1 MNKKTLLDKKPCI
14 GFFPLSYSLAETG
27 RAVVIAKRYLELGG
41 DAVFFTHGGEYE
53 YLIKNIGCKIIKL
66 APYFSEDFVKRI
78 RSIIK
83 GNQKGVLYTTDYLRE
98 AVRNEI
104 AAYKKAGVQLI
115 VSTHNYSCC
124 ISARVAQIPLIGI
137 TTGPGRFYLSIPD
150 MYENLLTR
158 YIPQFL
164 KIRFFNLIFPKAK
177 NFLTPFNIVASEYNL
192 KPFKSTY
199 ELYYGDVTLATNFL
213 EFVNIFPNQQEF
225 PTENYIGIILLEELF
240 KEDSAKEKNN
250 ELTDEILKHLK
261 QSEKSILIS
270 MGSSG
275 DKTLFL
281 KILHALN
288 NTPYSVV
295 AVYSN
300 ILKEDE
306 LPKFNENILLKKYV
320 PSIAQLHKMVD
331 LAIIHGGQG
340 TVFTAAYAG
349 KPIIG
354 FPMQYEQHLNL
365 EKIVGHGSG
374 FMLSYKHF
382 NEKKLIQAINKIFIN
397 YNQFLKNSQKLSQI
411 LPKPEGDKKAA
422 ERIME
427 ILAKKQF

>member
-1 MNKKTLLDKKPCI
+1 MIKNTILDKKPYI

-27 RAVVIAKRYLELGG
+27 RAVIIAKRYMELGG

-66 APYFSEDFVKRI
+66 SPYFSEDFVKRI

-83 GNQKGVLYTTDYLRE
+83 GDEKGILYSTAYLRE
-98 AVRNEI
+98 AISNEI
-104 AAYKKAGVQLI
+104 DAYKKEGVQLI

-124 ISARVAQIPLIGI
+124 ISARAANIPLIGI
-137 TTGPGRFYLSIPD
+137 TTGPGRFHLSIPD

-158 YIPQFL
+158 FIPQFI
-164 KIRFFNLIFPKAK
+164 KIPIFNLVFPKAK
-177 NFLTPFNIVASEYNL
+177 AFLKPFNIVARQYNL

-199 ELYYGDVTLATNFL
+199 ELYNGDVTLATNFL
-213 EFVNIFPNQQEF
+213 EFINIFPNQQEF
-225 PTENYIGIILLEELF
+225 PTENYIGIILFDELF
-240 KEDSAKEKNN
+240 EENSSKEKSN
-250 ELTDEILKHLK
+250 ELESDILGHLK
-261 QSEKSILIS
+261 QSEKSILVT

-275 DKTLFL
+275 DKNLFL

-288 NTPYSVV
+288 NTSFRVI

-300 ILKEDE
+300 ILKEKE
-306 LPKFNENILLKKYV
+306 LPEVNENILLKKYV
-320 PSIAQLHKMVD
+320 PSIAQLHKLVD

-340 TVFTAAYAG
+340 TVFTASYAG

-365 EKIVGHGSG
+365 EKIVGHGLG
-374 FMLSYKHF
+374 FMLSYKF
-382 NEKKLIQAINKIFIN
+382 FKEEKLLQAINKIFTN
-397 YNQFLKNSQKLSQI
+397 YNQYLQNAQKLAKI
-411 LPKPEGDKKAA
+411 LPKSQGDKKAA
-422 ERIME
+422 QRIMDV
-427 ILAKKQF
+427 LAKNNY